1 MSAQHTSAAGP
12 SQGGNASLGGSA
24 EVSASSAGA
33 RCVRIGGASGFWG
46 DSSVGAPQ
54 LVAHGKVDYLVF
66 DYLAELT
73 MSILAAARGKNP
85 ELGYATDFVTVTMK
99 AILKDVLAK
108 NIRVISNAGGVNPKA
123 CADAIAALAAQQGLE
138 VKIAVVLGDDAMS
151 LLPALR
157 SEGVR
162 EMQSGAAL
170 PEQVL
175 TANAYLGA
183 LPIRQALD
191 EGAQIVVTGR
201 CVDSAVTLGALMHE
215 FGWSADDYDR
225 LAQGS
230 LAGHILECG
239 CQATG
244 GLHTDWESVP
254 DWAHIGYPVLECHAD
269 GSFVAT
275 KPPGTGGL
283 VNTAVISE
291 QMLYEIGDPCRYLL
305 PDVSCDFSAVTLA
318 QAGPDRVQVRGARGV
333 APGPDY
339 KVSATWLDGF
349 RCSAQLTIIG
359 IDAAAKARRTGEAI
373 LERTRELFAR
383 QGLAGYSRTCIEV
396 LGSEAAYFGPR
407 ARTGG
412 VREAVLRLVVM
423 HPQKAALELFAR
435 EIAPAGTSWS
445 PGTTGADGRPSA
457 SPAIRQFAF
466 LVDKRR
472 LAPSMVMAGQRLPV
486 AIPCGQD
493 AVPAPPARV
502 RPGPFDQTQ
511 GGLVEGSGVA
521 STGSART
528 EEARTGTNTVEV
540 PLIQLAWARSGDK
553 GDSSN
558 IGVIARRPEWLPLL
572 RAQLTEERVATWL
585 AHLVHGRVTRYDV
598 PGIHALNFLCTQ
610 ALDGGGM
617 ASLRNDPLGKGMAQI
632 LLTLPIR
639 VPAAWEEP
647 GCQGSAIL
655 DTCRLT

>member
-1 MSAQHTSAAGP
+1 MDK
-12 SQGGNASLGGSA
+12 
-24 EVSASSAGA
+24 V
-33 RCVRIGGASGFWG
+33 VRIGGASGFWG

-54 LVAHGKVDYLVF
+54 LVAHGEVDYLVF

-85 ELGYATDFVTVTMK
+85 ELGYATDFVTVTLK

-108 NIRVISNAGGVNPKA
+108 NIRVISNAGGVNPQA
-123 CADAIAALAAQQGLE
+123 CADAIAALAAEQGLQ
-138 VKIAVVLGDDAMS
+138 VKIAVVLGEDAS
-151 LLPALR
+151 ALLPQLR
-157 SEGVR
+157 GEGVQ

-170 PEQVL
+170 PEKVL

-183 LPIRQALD
+183 LPIRRALD
-191 EGAQIVVTGR
+191 AGAQIVVTGR

-215 FGWSADDYDR
+215 FDWSPQDYDK

-244 GLHTDWESVP
+244 GLHTDWEAVP

-275 KPPGTGGL
+275 KPAGTGGL

-291 QMLYEIGDPCRYLL
+291 QMLYEIGDPRRYLL
-305 PDVSCDFSAVTLA
+305 PDVSCDFTGVALA
-318 QAGPDRVQVRGARGV
+318 QLGPDRVQVRGARGL

-339 KVSATWLDGF
+339 KVSATYLDGF

-359 IDAAAKARRTGEAI
+359 IDAARKARRTGEAT
-373 LERTRELFAR
+373 LERTRELFAQ
-383 QGLAGYSRTCIEV
+383 QGLADYSRTRIEV
-396 LGSEAAYFGPR
+396 LGSEAAYFGPQ
-407 ARTGG
+407 ARTGA
-412 VREAVLRLVVM
+412 VREAVLRLAVM

-445 PGTTGADGRPSA
+445 PGTTGADGRPSP

-466 LVDKRR
+466 LLDKRR
-472 LAPSMVMAGQRLPV
+472 LTPRVLLDGQQLAV
-486 AIPCGQD
+486 DIPCGQD
-493 AVPAPPARV
+493 PVPAPPVAAAA
-502 RPGPFDQTQ
+502 
-511 GGLVEGSGVA
+511 VEAPPAGQA
-521 STGSART
+521 P
-528 EEARTGTNTVEV
+528 VEV

-572 RAQLTEERVATWL
+572 REQLTEQRVAGWL
-585 AHLVHGRVTRYDV
+585 AHLVQGQVTRYDV

-632 LLTLPIR
+632 LLTMPIS
-639 VPAAWEEP
+639 VPATWTGTSAP
-647 GCQGSAIL
+647 GSAIL
-655 DTCRLT
+655 DAAARA